1 MKQNVKLF
9 GRISLT
15 MLSVGVGLAITS
27 WMLMWW
33 VGSTELAGEGSL
45 IAGDALLSLASLVA
59 LLIIIMAAPVVAGLI
74 GIFEGL
80 RESTPVRGI
89 WIGLGC
95 LMGAAVMIPLAAI
108 VLGVGA
114 SAAGGGGGG
123 GPGPLELVTITGL
136 AGLAS
141 AFAGG
146 LSSQMAAGG

>member
-59 LLIIIMAAPVVAGLI
+59 LIIIIMSAPVVAGLI
-74 GIFEGL
+74 GVFEGL
-80 RESTPVRGI
+80 RESTPIRGV
-89 WIGLGC
+89 WISIGC
-95 LMGAAVMIPLAAI
+95 LMGATVMIPLAAI
-108 VLGVGA
+108 VLGLA
-114 SAAGGGGGG
+114 PTGGGGG
-123 GPGPLELVTITGL
+123 GPGPLDLVTITGL
-136 AGLAS
+136 TGLAS

-146 LSSQMAAGG
+146 LSSQMAG